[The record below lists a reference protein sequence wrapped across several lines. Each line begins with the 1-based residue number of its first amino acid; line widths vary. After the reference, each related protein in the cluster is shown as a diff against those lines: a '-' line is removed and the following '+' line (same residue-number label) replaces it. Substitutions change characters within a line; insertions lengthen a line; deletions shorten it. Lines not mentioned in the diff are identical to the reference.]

1 MDNLLC
7 DESWLSDPL
16 TPEPE
21 PNFCLNIHDDHV
33 VMSPGIDAARVEEA
47 ISIDLEKESC
57 FSNHGHKFVEFL
69 ASKKLID
76 ARFRTVQWLIQTRS
90 RLNLSFETL
99 FSAANCFDRFVNVIS
114 CDEWSKWMV
123 ELVAVTSLSVASK
136 FNDVASPSPQ
146 ELQME
151 GLTHMFHHKTV
162 LEMELILLK
171 ALDWRVNS
179 VTSLSFSQ
187 ILMTKMG
194 IAGGDIMMNRITE
207 HLLDDLCDLKMLG
220 YAPSVVAVAAMW
232 TVLEEK
238 AALEDNFGKIMNLFG
253 QEHKEKIAKCI
264 HVMKS
269 RNVEK
274 GWGRKVS
281 EVKSLVSVLQRG
293 DIMNMNDV
301 YYGGDLST
309 IFQILRSEGINKK
322 RDRDFYE
329 DKLRPAKRMTFKNM
343 SSSPL
348 ASSLFPSPLST
359 LSAHKHGR
367 SRNFC
372 VSRKEQ
378 CLRVRATRLPE
389 GMIVPKVQPKSQPAF
404 LGFTQTAEIWNSRA
418 CMIGLIGTFIVELIL
433 NKGILELIGVEIGKG
448 LDLPL

>member
-7 DESWLSDPL
+7 DESWLSDPSAL
-16 TPEPE
+16 EPL
-21 PNFCLNIHDDHV
+21 PNIHDDHME
-33 VMSPGIDAARVEEA
+33 MSPAMDAATIEEA

-57 FSNHGHKFVEFL
+57 FSYHGHKFIESLV
-69 ASKKLID
+69 SKKLTD
-76 ARFRTVQWLIQTRS
+76 ARFQTVQWLIQTRS

-136 FNDVASPSPQ
+136 FNDVTSPSLQ

-171 ALDWRVNS
+171 ALEWRVNS

-194 IAGGDIMMNRITE
+194 IVGGDIMMNRITE

-238 AALEDNFGKIMNLFG
+238 AALEENFGKIMNLFG
-253 QEHKEKIAKCI
+253 QEYKENIAKCI
-264 HVMKS
+264 NVMKS

-274 GWGRKVS
+274 GWGRKGS
-281 EVKSLVSVLQRG
+281 EVKSLLSVLQRG
-293 DIMNMNDV
+293 DIMNMND
-301 YYGGDLST
+301 
-309 IFQILRSEGINKK
+309 KK
-322 RDRDFYE
+322 
-329 DKLRPAKRMTFKNM
+329 M

-348 ASSLFPSPLST
+348 ASSLFFSLST

-378 CLRVRATRLPE
+378 CLRVRAAKLPE
-389 GMIVPKVQPKSQPAF
+389 GVIVPKVQPKSQPAF

>member
-329 DKLRPAKRMTFKNM
+329 DKLRPAKRMTFVM
-343 SSSPL
+343 S
-348 ASSLFPSPLST
+348 
-359 LSAHKHGR
+359 
-367 SRNFC
+367 
-372 VSRKEQ
+372 
-378 CLRVRATRLPE
+378 
-389 GMIVPKVQPKSQPAF
+389 
-404 LGFTQTAEIWNSRA
+404 
-418 CMIGLIGTFIVELIL
+418 
-433 NKGILELIGVEIGKG
+433 
-448 LDLPL
+448 D